1 MIPPLHEISFRTSR
15 SGGPGGQNVNKVE
28 TRVEAVWNIEES
40 ASLTTE
46 QKARLR
52 SALGRRISAD
62 GSLRVVSQRE
72 RTQGANRDVAID
84 RLRALVAAALAPRK
98 KRTRTRPP
106 RAAAEVRLEEKKRRA
121 AVKRERLKR
130 GPGRHGED

>member
-1 MIPPLHEISFRTSR
+1 M
-15 SGGPGGQNVNKVE
+15 NKVE

-40 ASLTTE
+40 MSVTPE
-46 QKARLR
+46 QKAKLR
-52 SALGRRISAD
+52 NALGRRISAD

-72 RTQGANRDVAID
+72 RTQGANRDVAVA

-106 RAAAEVRLEEKKRRA
+106 HAAAEARLEQKKRRA
-121 AVKRERLKR
+121 AVKRDRVKR
-130 GPGRHGED
+130 GSGRHGEDH